1 MKKILMSA
9 CLCFALGQMQTYAQ
23 VNGGKISY
31 EVTQEV
37 PLADF
42 LSSLQSRTNVKIHFN
57 KEDLKDINI
66 SPVDFKDESLADI
79 GDYLSTNLPV
89 NVDFTNGEMY
99 VSNLFGNGIYGI
111 GNNIA
116 LDGLVVTALG
126 IKREEKA
133 LSYNV
138 QKVNNEELTRVKDA
152 NFVNTLNGKVAG
164 VQIQRSAA
172 GVGGATKVVMRGA
185 KSLVGDNNVLY
196 VVDGMPLTN
205 DSRSA
210 GGRYGKPGGGEGI
223 SDFNP
228 EDIESISVLTGPSAA
243 ALYGA
248 SAANG
253 VILITTKKGK
263 EGKLNLSVSSNLEFS
278 TPYIMPEFQNTYG
291 NREGSFRSWGDKL
304 STPSS
309 FNPKDFFST
318 GVNRTY
324 AANLSVGT
332 EKNQTYVSFAS
343 TNADGILP
351 TNGYYRYNFGARNT
365 AKFLNDK
372 LHLDLSAN
380 YILQGD
386 QNMISEGGYFNPL
399 TSLYLF
405 PRGESFEDVRAWERY
420 NPTRGIYEVYW
431 PYIVKQNG
439 FTTENPYWIVNREM
453 FQSKKHRYML
463 YSSLKYDITDW
474 LNIVGRVRV
483 DNTYTDVE
491 NKFSASTD
499 RLFTNSIKGFYSNG
513 KIENYQTYADFMAN
527 INKTFGDFNLVANI
541 GTSYDD
547 RQKPEIG
554 IGGPLRY
561 IPNLFS
567 ANNFDPNLSGTGG
580 QKSRHT
586 RNIAVFGSAELGYK
600 SMLYLTLTGRNDWA
614 SQLVNS
620 ENPSI
625 FYPSVGLSGV
635 VSKMAKLPTFISFLK
650 VRGSYTEVGSPITQL
665 GVTPGTITYP
675 LSPAAGLTPI
685 STYPFPNFKA
695 ERTKSYEAGLNLKM
709 FKNKFNL
716 DLTLYHS
723 NTYNQTFIS
732 NLPAS
737 SGYSGFYV
745 QAGDVQNEGIEL
757 AVGLDQNFG
766 EFNWNTNL
774 TYTRNVNLIKE
785 LVRNYKNPVDGKLFN
800 LDELYLKEQGN
811 KFIRE
816 GDQISDVYVRGIL
829 SRDENGKLIE
839 GKSGLYEIDRSQLIK
854 IGHTT
859 PDFSM
864 GWNNQFSYKN
874 FNLGFVINGNFG
886 GIVNSSTQAQLDAFG
901 VSKVTADAR
910 DNGGVNF
917 KGTVYDAEKFYKTIG
932 GEELMAYYTYDATN
946 VRLQE
951 ASIGYTINGK
961 KLLNNA
967 VNRITLSLVGRNLWM
982 IYNKAPFDPQLVA
995 STGNYPGTE
1004 FFMTPSLR
1012 SFGFNV
1018 KIDF

>member
-23 VNGGKISY
+23 VNEGKISY

-42 LSSLQSRTNVKIHFN
+42 LSSLQSRTNVKIHFS
-57 KEDLKDINI
+57 KEDLKDIKI
-66 SPVDFKDESLADI
+66 APVNFSDESLADI
-79 GDYLSTNLPV
+79 GDYLSANLPV
-89 NVDFTNGEMY
+89 NVDFSDGEMY
-99 VSNLFGNGIYGI
+99 VSNLFGKGIYGI
-111 GNNIA
+111 GNNVK
-116 LDGLVVTALG
+116 LDNLVVTALG

-138 QKVNNEELTRVKDA
+138 QQVKSEELTRVKDA

-205 DSRSA
+205 DSRAA
-210 GGRYGKPGGGEGI
+210 GGRYGRPGGGEGI

-263 EGKLNLSVSSNLEFS
+263 EGKLNLSLSSNLEFS

-291 NREGSFRSWGDKL
+291 NTEGSYRSWGNKL
-304 STPSS
+304 DTPSR
-309 FNPKDFFST
+309 FDPKDFFST

-324 AANLSVGT
+324 SANLSVGT

-365 AKFLNDK
+365 AKFLDDK
-372 LHLDLSAN
+372 LHLDVSAN

-405 PRGESFEDVRAWERY
+405 PRGESFEDVKAWERY
-420 NPTRGIYEVYW
+420 NPTRGISEVYW
-431 PYIVKQNG
+431 PYIVKQTG

-474 LNIVGRVRV
+474 LNVTGRVRV
-483 DNTYTDVE
+483 DNTYTNLE

-499 RLFTNSIKGFYSNG
+499 RLFAISAKGFYSNS

-527 INKTFGDFNLVANI
+527 INKNFGDFNLVANI

-547 RQKPEIG
+547 RQRPEIG

-625 FYPSVGLSGV
+625 FYPSIGLSGV
-635 VSKMAKLPTFISFLK
+635 VSKMAKLPNFISFLK

-685 STYPFPNFKA
+685 STYPFPDFKA

-723 NTYNQTFIS
+723 NTYNQTFVS
-732 NLPAS
+732 SLPAS

-774 TYTRNVNLIKE
+774 TYTRNINLIKE
-785 LVRNYKNPVDGKLFN
+785 LVRDYKNPIDGTLFN
-800 LDELYLKEQGN
+800 LNELYLKEQGN
-811 KFIRE
+811 KYIRE

-829 SRDENGKLIE
+829 SRDEDGNLIE

-859 PDFSM
+859 PDFTI
-864 GWNNQFSYKN
+864 GWNNQFAYKN
-874 FNLGFVINGNFG
+874 FNVGFVINGNFG

-901 VSKVTADAR
+901 VSKVTAEAR

-917 KGTVYDAEKFYKTIG
+917 KGKVYDAEKFYRTIG

-951 ASIGYTINGK
+951 ASIGYSINGK

-982 IYNKAPFDPQLVA
+982 IYNKAPFDPQLTA

-1018 KIDF
+1018 KVDF